1 METNSLI
8 PLLPRETDK
17 LRMKKKMSF
26 MGVGNRDLTGAG
38 LLLGDGSG

>member
-17 LRMKKKMSF
+17 QDEKKMSF